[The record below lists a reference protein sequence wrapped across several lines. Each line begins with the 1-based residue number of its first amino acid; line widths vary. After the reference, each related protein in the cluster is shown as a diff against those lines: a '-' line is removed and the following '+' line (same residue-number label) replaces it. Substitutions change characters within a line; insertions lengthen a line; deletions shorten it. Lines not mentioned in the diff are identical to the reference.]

1 MTRAEIYDTLT
12 ETEQIVFLL
21 GAMYYDDDT
30 DNGKVVLAIDKA
42 RDYPDVVLRAVLYFL
57 MTDDTD
63 FVTNTVALGT
73 AEVCATV
80 LAERDTG
87 KRKDIKAR
95 WEEFK
100 HDYFKE
106 GLDNG

>member
-1 MTRAEIYDTLT
+1 MTRAEIYNTLT

-30 DNGKVVLAIDKA
+30 DDGKVVMTIGKA

-57 MTDDTD
+57 MTNDTD
-63 FVTNTVALGT
+63 FEADTVALGT

-87 KRKDIKAR
+87 KRTDIKAK

-100 HDYFKE
+100 QDYFKE